1 MDNEFRAGFV
11 SIVGRPNAGKS
22 TLLNQIIGQKISI
35 MSDKPQTTRNKI
47 QGVWTKDNVQAV
59 FIDTPGIH
67 KPKHALGKYMVKA
80 ATSALAHMDL
90 ILYVVDVSLPWG
102 TGEEYIVELLKETDT
117 PVFFIANK
125 IDLVHPDQLMVFL
138 NELHEKHQFAEWVPI
153 SASERN
159 NLETLEELII
169 SYLPEGP
176 KFYPEDT
183 ITDQPERFIAA
194 ELIREKVLQ
203 LTREEI
209 PHSIAVVV
217 EEMQERA
224 DGMLYVNAII
234 YVERDSQKGIII
246 GKRGDLLKEVGKL
259 ARADIETLLG
269 SKVYLDLWV
278 KVKKGW
284 RKDVELLRNF
294 GYDSRE
300 K

>member
-138 NELHEKHQFAEWVPI
+138 NELHEKHKFHEWVPI

-224 DGMLYVNAII
+224 DGMLYVNAVI